1 MARRRRLTLLA
12 ATLVVAGVA
21 AAGWA
26 DDDHLR
32 AKAARDAGQ
41 IVSLQVILDRVQA
54 EFHGSPVAIELE
66 DEDKRWIYQVKL
78 LTPAGALLKLDY
90 DARDGRLLRVKGR
103 GAEAA
108 RR

>member
-1 MARRRRLTLLA
+1 MTRRRWLALLA
-12 ATLVVAGVA
+12 VAMVGAGAVA
-21 AAGWA
+21 VRA

-41 IVSLQVILDRVQA
+41 IVPLQTILDRVHA

-66 DEDKRWIYQVKL
+66 DEDGRWVYTVKL
-78 LTPAGALLKLDY
+78 LTPAAAIVKLEY
-90 DARDGRLLRVKGR
+90 DARDARLLRVKGR
-103 GAEAA
+103 GAAAA

>member
-1 MARRRRLTLLA
+1 MVAV
-12 ATLVVAGVA
+12 LVIAGAGAVAVR
-21 AAGWA
+21 A

-41 IVSLQVILDRVQA
+41 IVPLQTILDRVHA

-66 DEDKRWIYQVKL
+66 DEDGRWVYAVKL
-78 LTPAGALLKLDY
+78 LTPAAAIVKLEY
-90 DARDGRLLRVKGR
+90 DARDAKLLRVKGR
-103 GAEAA
+103 GAAAA